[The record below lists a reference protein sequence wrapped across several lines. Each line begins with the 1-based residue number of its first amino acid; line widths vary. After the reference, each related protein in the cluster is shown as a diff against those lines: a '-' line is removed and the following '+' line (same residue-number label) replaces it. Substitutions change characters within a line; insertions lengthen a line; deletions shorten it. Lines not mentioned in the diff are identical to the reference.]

1 MIEIHQPRFFVS
13 DSEKQK
19 CLAALE
25 KILESGESGFPK
37 IPHWDS
43 IWIESKQVGDSL
55 RRRFENLILL
65 GTGGSS
71 LGTQVIANMRPGT
84 RLRFLENVD
93 AEAAER
99 AVYGL
104 DLARTG
110 ILIVSKSG
118 GTGETLAGTD
128 YLKEV
133 YARAG
138 VSFYERCHV
147 LTESAG
153 SALGKWANEKKA
165 ALTKISPEIG
175 GRYSVLSHVGMIPA
189 CFDGY
194 DIASFREGA
203 ALAMGRR
210 EFAAELMAHFLKSF
224 ERREW
229 ITFFWFYDPLARI
242 AGLWLQQLWAESL
255 GKKKNRQGGPAPRA
269 STPMA
274 GLGTVDQHSVLQQ
287 VIEGPRDKFVVFLRS
302 DAAET
307 KGPALTSPDFQDCAV
322 LKGQSMGALLQVH
335 AIANEQSLHGEG
347 VSTMTL
353 KTEVLDERGLGEL
366 IMLMQMIV
374 AGLGAALDIDPFD
387 QPGVELGKRLA
398 KELLK
403 KA

>member
-1 MIEIHQPRFFVS
+1 MIELHLPRFSVS
-13 DSEKQK
+13 ASEKQNSLTSLK
-19 CLAALE
+19 R
-25 KILESGESGFPK
+25 ILEGGESGFPK

-43 IWIESKQVGDSL
+43 IWVESKQVADSL
-55 RRRFENLILL
+55 RRRFEHLIVI

-71 LGTQVIANMRPGT
+71 LGTQVIAHMRPGT

-93 AEAAER
+93 GEAAER
-99 AVYGL
+99 VVHGL
-104 DLARTG
+104 DLSRTG
-110 ILIVSKSG
+110 VLIVSKSG

-138 VSFYERCHV
+138 VTFYDRCHV
-147 LTESAG
+147 LTESES
-153 SALGKWANEKKA
+153 SALGKWANDKKV
-165 ALTKISPEIG
+165 ALTKISSEIG

-194 DIASFREGA
+194 DITAFREGA
-203 ALAMGRR
+203 ALAMDRQ
-210 EFAAELMAHFLKSF
+210 EFAAELIAQFLKSF
-224 ERREW
+224 QRQEW

-255 GKKKNRQGGPAPRA
+255 GKKKNRQGAPAPRA

-302 DAAET
+302 EAAET
-307 KGPALTSPDFQDCAV
+307 KGPTLSSPDFPDCAV
-322 LKGQSMGALLQVH
+322 LKGQSMGGLLQVH

-347 VSTMTL
+347 ISTMTL
-353 KTEVLDERGLGEL
+353 KTEVLDEKGLGEL
-366 IMLMQMIV
+366 IMLMQMVV
-374 AGLGAALDIDPFD
+374 AGLGAALDVDPFD